1 MTLSGHLR
9 ELRNRLVICII
20 CLFVSFFVGLHFAP
34 NIVEILTDI
43 GEAYGYS
50 YVFLAPQELL
60 MQYFSVALIAAVCI
74 MFPVV
79 AYHIWAFIR
88 PGLKKNEN
96 VLFLAALF
104 FGLICFVIGV
114 FFAYKIMMPF
124 MLYFLINLS
133 EGSEIAAS
141 ISVQSYLNFVFSIFI
156 IFGLIFE
163 LPILSVLLTQLG
175 LLKVEW
181 MKKSRKVII
190 IVIFFV
196 AAVVTPPDVVSQIM
210 VAIPILVLY
219 ELSILICTGLDK
231 LRRRRKKAEEEE

>member
-1 MTLSGHLR
+1 
-9 ELRNRLVICII
+9 
-20 CLFVSFFVGLHFAP
+20 
-34 NIVEILTDI
+34 
-43 GEAYGYS
+43 
-50 YVFLAPQELL
+50 